1 MTLDDMPAEAHRA
14 RKGRTRDPFRVR
26 SRPAMGTLF
35 TVYLHHL
42 DEAREL
48 EIFQAVFD
56 EIARI
61 EKTFSRFLPSSEI
74 ARINREA
81 GQGPVVTDPEVFHLL
96 EYAKNLSGKT
106 EGAFDI
112 TIGRLT
118 HAWGFAERKRTI
130 PSSDAL
136 EAAEAAVGWK
146 HLQLDAQWRTVE
158 FLKPGMELDLGAIAK
173 GYAVDCALDLLRSLA
188 VQALIDAG
196 SSSIAANGDFFSRAW
211 PVCVADPASGDKL
224 LCEVLLGDRALSTS
238 GVKEQSFTWEG
249 RVYSHLLDPASH
261 QRKQD
266 SHPLQVLQTTV
277 LAPDSRLADG
287 LSTALFLLGPR
298 RGKAVME
305 QFPECSA
312 FWSCRGDKDDFCTSI
327 RWPQMESS
335 TE

>member
-1 MTLDDMPAEAHRA
+1 
-14 RKGRTRDPFRVR
+14 
-26 SRPAMGTLF
+26 MGTLF

-48 EIFQAVFD
+48 EVFQAVFD
-56 EIARI
+56 EIERV

-112 TIGRLT
+112 TVGRLT
-118 HAWGFAERKRTI
+118 HAWGFAERKRAI

-146 HLQLDAQWRTVE
+146 HLQLDAEWRTVE
-158 FLKPGMELDLGAIAK
+158 FLTPGMELDLGAIAK
-173 GYAVDCALDLLRSLA
+173 GYAVDCALNLLRSLA
-188 VQALIDAG
+188 VQAMIDAG

-211 PVCVADPASGDKL
+211 PVCVADPASGDKP

-238 GVKEQSFTWEG
+238 GVKEQSFTMEG
-249 RVYSHLLDPASH
+249 RIYSHLLDPAS
-261 QRKQD
+261 RRREQD

-277 LAPDSRLADG
+277 LAPDSKLADG
-287 LSTALFLLGPR
+287 LSTALFLLGPH

-312 FWSCRGDKDDFCTSI
+312 FWSCRGDKGDFCTSV
-327 RWPQMESS
+327 RWPQMKSS